1 MVCFLAT
8 VPTES
13 PRTALFRELY
23 STTAGVQFAEN
34 KYNFDGKMTPT
45 ESNTPPID
53 STSDST
59 SQFTLYSMYSTLIRH
74 HQIKPNLVNSVQ
86 KY

>member
-1 MVCFLAT
+1 MVCFLAI

-13 PRTALFRELY
+13 PWKALFRELY
-23 STTAGVQFAEN
+23 FTTAGVQFAEN
-34 KYNFDGKMTPT
+34 KDNFDGKITPT
-45 ESNTPPID
+45 ESNTPAID

-59 SQFTLYSMYSTLIRH
+59 SQFTLCSMYSTLILH